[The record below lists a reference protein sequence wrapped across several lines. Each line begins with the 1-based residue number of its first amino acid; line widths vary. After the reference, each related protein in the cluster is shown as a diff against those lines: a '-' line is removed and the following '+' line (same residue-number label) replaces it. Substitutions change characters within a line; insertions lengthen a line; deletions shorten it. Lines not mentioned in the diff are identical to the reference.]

1 MGTDLNRFLS
11 IAEVQRAS
19 FDVLVEIDKICR
31 DLNLA
36 YTLSYGTLIGAIR
49 HKGFIPWDDDVDII
63 MPRTDLEKLKNHFK
77 TSYSGN
83 LKWCDRTTI
92 KNYPYCIPRVSDFRY
107 RYKTSLRNQK
117 DFDMGVFVDVYPLDN
132 YCNTTKEALKLGR
145 KVWFKNRMFD
155 IYLNPSKTKGFAK
168 TMIRNIIYVFVRLI
182 HGADWN
188 LRIDEEINAL
198 IKKHTND
205 NNQIVGVI
213 SQVEWRELMK
223 KEWFSVY
230 EEIKFEGRSFKVC
243 AGYRELLTSIY
254 GDYMQ
259 LPPEEKRVQTHD
271 YTMTIR

>member
-1 MGTDLNRFLS
+1 METDSNKPLS

-19 FDVLVEIDKICR
+19 FDVLIEIDKICR
-31 DLNLA
+31 DLNLV

-49 HKGFIPWDDDVDII
+49 HGGFIPWDDDVDII
-63 MPRTDLEKLKNHFK
+63 MPRTDFEKLKNHFK
-77 TSYSGN
+77 TFYSGN

-92 KNYPYCIPRVSDFRY
+92 NNYPYCIPRVSDFRY
-107 RYKTSLRNQK
+107 RYKTSIRNQK

-155 IYLNPSKTKGFAK
+155 IYLNPNKTKGFAK
-168 TMIRNIIYVFVRLI
+168 TLIRNVIYVFVRLI

-188 LRIDEEINAL
+188 LSIDEEINVL

-223 KEWFSVY
+223 KEWFSAY
-230 EEIKFEGRSFKVC
+230 EEINFEGRPFMVC
-243 AGYRELLTSIY
+243 SGYRELLTSIY

-259 LPPEEKRVQTHD
+259 LPPEDKRVPTHD
-271 YTMTIR
+271 YTMIVR